1 MRISAIHCARI
12 TAVCALTGILLVGCS
27 RLSAQNENTPSLETV
42 LPTENFYQLETEYS
56 IEYSEPNDES
66 FEVVEN
72 RNGEFVFSIG
82 IDDYIDCYNALFK
95 KDNGSNFFTP
105 SAQWQ
110 CYHRDS
116 GIHSAYRMNYFY
128 FTPDE
133 QVHTL
138 PTVAV
143 YVPTNDDCIQEVT
156 VNFDEHSYTES
167 GYHLFQEMCGYTMR
181 VFFPDLPDETVSA
194 VCSEIISLGNQN
206 VFSSDEWYD
215 VGAIPSVLFHKNGI
229 GVYPYFAIGDWE
241 RFCIIPV
248 TEELLTD
255 FSQKGVELHEIP

>member
-12 TAVCALTGILLVGCS
+12 TAVCALTGILLAGCS
-27 RLSAQNENTPSLETV
+27 RLPAQNENTPSLETV
-42 LPTENFYQLETEYS
+42 LPTENFYRLETEYS
-56 IEYSEPNDES
+56 IEYSKPNDES

-95 KDNGSNFFTP
+95 KDYGRNFFTP

-143 YVPTNDDCIQEVT
+143 YVPTNADCIQEVT

-167 GYHLFQEMCGYTMR
+167 G
-181 VFFPDLPDETVSA
+181 
-194 VCSEIISLGNQN
+194 
-206 VFSSDEWYD
+206 
-215 VGAIPSVLFHKNGI
+215 
-229 GVYPYFAIGDWE
+229 
-241 RFCIIPV
+241 
-248 TEELLTD
+248 
-255 FSQKGVELHEIP
+255 

>member
-12 TAVCALTGILLVGCS
+12 TAACALIGILLAGCA
-27 RLSAQNENTPSLETV
+27 RLSVQNENTPSLETV
-42 LPTENFYQLETEYS
+42 LPTENFYRLETEYS

-143 YVPTNDDCIQEVT
+143 YIPTNDDCIQEVT

-181 VFFPDLPDETVSA
+181 VFFPDLPDDTVSA
-194 VCSEIISLGNQN
+194 VCSEIISSGNQN

-215 VGAIPSVLFHKNGI
+215 VGSVPSVLFHKNGI

-255 FSQKGVELHEIP
+255 FDQKGVELHEIP

>member
-12 TAVCALTGILLVGCS
+12 TAVCALTGILLAGCS
-27 RLSAQNENTPSLETV
+27 RLSAQNENIPSSETV
-42 LPTENFYQLETEYS
+42 PPTENAFRLETEYS

-82 IDDYIDCYNALFK
+82 IDDYIDCYNALFQ
-95 KDNGSNFFTP
+95 KDNGRNFFTP

-110 CYHRDS
+110 CYYRDS

-133 QVHTL
+133 QVHSL

-143 YVPTNDDCIQEVT
+143 YVPTNADCIQEVT

-167 GYHLFQEMCGYTMR
+167 GYHLFQEMCGYTMPLR
-181 VFFPDLPDETVSA
+181 E
-194 VCSEIISLGNQN
+194 
-206 VFSSDEWYD
+206 
-215 VGAIPSVLFHKNGI
+215 VL
-229 GVYPYFAIGDWE
+229 V
-241 RFCIIPV
+241 
-248 TEELLTD
+248 
-255 FSQKGVELHEIP
+255 

>member
-12 TAVCALTGILLVGCS
+12 TAACALIGILLAGCS

-105 SAQWQ
+105 SAQWK

-116 GIHSAYRMNYFY
+116 GIHSAYRINYFY

-143 YVPTNDDCIQEVT
+143 YVPTNDDRIQEIT

-181 VFFPDLPDETVSA
+181 VFFQDLPDDTVSA

-215 VGAIPSVLFHKNGI
+215 VGSVPSVLFHKNGI

-248 TEELLTD
+248 TEELLTE
-255 FSQKGVELHEIP
+255 FAQKGVELHEIP

>member
-12 TAVCALTGILLVGCS
+12 TAACALIGILLAGCS
-27 RLSAQNENTPSLETV
+27 RLSVQNENTPSLETV
-42 LPTENFYQLETEYS
+42 LPTENFYRLETEYS

-95 KDNGSNFFTP
+95 KDNGGNFFTP
-105 SAQWQ
+105 SAQWR

-143 YVPTNDDCIQEVT
+143 YVPANADCIQEVT

-167 GYHLFQEMCGYTMR
+167 GYRLFQEMCGYTMR
-181 VFFPDLPDETVSA
+181 VFFPDLPDDTVSA

-215 VGAIPSVLFHKNGI
+215 VGSVPPVLFHKNSI

-248 TEELLTD
+248 TEELLTE
-255 FSQKGVELHEIP
+255 FAQKGVELHEIP

>member
-12 TAVCALTGILLVGCS
+12 TAACALIGILLAGCS
-27 RLSAQNENTPSLETV
+27 RLSVQNENTPSLETV
-42 LPTENFYQLETEYS
+42 LPTENFYRLETEYS

-105 SAQWQ
+105 SAQWR
-110 CYHRDS
+110 CYYRDS

-133 QVHTL
+133 QVHSL

-143 YVPTNDDCIQEVT
+143 YVPTNDDRIQEIT

-167 GYHLFQEMCGYTMR
+167 GCHLFQEMCGYTMR
-181 VFFPDLPDETVSA
+181 VFFPDLPDDTVSA

-215 VGAIPSVLFHKNGI
+215 VGSVPSVLFHKNGI

-248 TEELLTD
+248 TEELLTE
-255 FSQKGVELHEIP
+255 FAQKGVELHEIP

>member
-12 TAVCALTGILLVGCS
+12 TAAYALIGILLAGCS
-27 RLSAQNENTPSLETV
+27 RLSVQNENTPSLETV
-42 LPTENFYQLETEYS
+42 LPTENFYRLETEYS
-56 IEYSEPNDES
+56 IEYSEPNDEP

-105 SAQWQ
+105 SAQWR

-133 QVHTL
+133 QVHSL

-143 YVPTNDDCIQEVT
+143 YVPTNDDCIQEIT

-215 VGAIPSVLFHKNGI
+215 VGSVPSVLFHKNGI

-255 FSQKGVELHEIP
+255 FAQKGVELHEIP

>member
-1 MRISAIHCARI
+1 MRISAIHCACI
-12 TAVCALTGILLVGCS
+12 TAACALVGILLAGCS
-27 RLSAQNENTPSLETV
+27 RLSAQNENTPSSETV
-42 LPTENFYQLETEYS
+42 SPTENAFRLETEYS

-105 SAQWQ
+105 SAQWK

-133 QVHTL
+133 QVHSL

-143 YVPTNDDCIQEVT
+143 YVPTNADRIQEIT

-167 GYHLFQEMCGYTMR
+167 GYHLFQEMCGYPMR

-255 FSQKGVELHEIP
+255 FAQKGVELHEIP

>member
-12 TAVCALTGILLVGCS
+12 TVACALIGFLLTGCS
-27 RLSAQNENTPSLETV
+27 RLPAQNENTPSSETV
-42 LPTENFYQLETEYS
+42 PPTENAFRLGPEYS

-110 CYHRDS
+110 CYYRDS

-143 YVPTNDDCIQEVT
+143 YVPTNDDRIQEIT

-215 VGAIPSVLFHKNGI
+215 VGSVPSVLFHKNSI

-248 TEELLTD
+248 TEELLTE
-255 FSQKGVELHEIP
+255 FAQKGVELHEIP

>member
-1 MRISAIHCARI
+1 
-12 TAVCALTGILLVGCS
+12 
-27 RLSAQNENTPSLETV
+27 
-42 LPTENFYQLETEYS
+42 
-56 IEYSEPNDES
+56 
-66 FEVVEN
+66 
-72 RNGEFVFSIG
+72 
-82 IDDYIDCYNALFK
+82 
-95 KDNGSNFFTP
+95 
-105 SAQWQ
+105 
-110 CYHRDS
+110 
-116 GIHSAYRMNYFY
+116 MNYFY

-143 YVPTNDDCIQEVT
+143 YIPTNDDCIQEVT

-181 VFFPDLPDETVSA
+181 VFFPDLPDDTVSA
-194 VCSEIISLGNQN
+194 VCSEIISSGNQN

-215 VGAIPSVLFHKNGI
+215 VGSVPSVLFHKNGI

-255 FSQKGVELHEIP
+255 FDQKGVELHEIP